1 MTKIILYGNIL
12 VDKKKQNKKGVIEMD
27 KLEALEKILKEVNQK
42 TEKIKNNKANK
53 TTEEMKLE
61 TYKILKKAIN
71 NKLFMVIK
79 LIDET
84 QN

>member
-1 MTKIILYGNIL
+1 
-12 VDKKKQNKKGVIEMD
+12 MD
-27 KLEALEKILKEVNQK
+27 KLEALERILKEVNQK

-61 TYKILKKAIN
+61 TYKVLKKAIN

-79 LIDET
+79 
-84 QN
+84 

>member
-1 MTKIILYGNIL
+1 MEMIK
-12 VDKKKQNKKGVIEMD
+12 MD
-27 KLEALEKILKEVNQK
+27 KSETLEKILKEVNQK

-53 TTEEMKLE
+53 TTEEMTLE
-61 TYKILKKAIN
+61 TYKVLKKAIN
-71 NKLFMVIK
+71 NKLFSVIK

>member
-1 MTKIILYGNIL
+1 MGEIKR
-12 VDKKKQNKKGVIEMD
+12 
-27 KLEALEKILKEVNQK
+27 LETLERVLKEVNQK
-42 TEKIKNNKANK
+42 TEKIKSNKANK
-53 TTEEMKLE
+53 TTEEMTLE

-71 NKLFMVIK
+71 NKLFTIIK

>member
-1 MTKIILYGNIL
+1 
-12 VDKKKQNKKGVIEMD
+12 MD
-27 KLEALEKILKEVNQK
+27 KLEALERILKEVNQK

-53 TTEEMKLE
+53 TTEEITLE
-61 TYKILKKAIN
+61 TYKVLKKAIN

-84 QN
+84 I

>member
-1 MTKIILYGNIL
+1 M
-12 VDKKKQNKKGVIEMD
+12 DK
-27 KLEALEKILKEVNQK
+27 KLEALEKILKEVN
-42 TEKIKNNKANK
+42 EKIAKLQRNKANR
-53 TTEEMKLE
+53 TTEELMVE

>member
-1 MTKIILYGNIL
+1 MGEIKR
-12 VDKKKQNKKGVIEMD
+12 
-27 KLEALEKILKEVNQK
+27 LETLEKILKEVNEK
-42 TEKIKNNKANK
+42 TAKLQRNKANR
-53 TTEEMKLE
+53 TTEEITLE

>member
-1 MTKIILYGNIL
+1 MGEIKR
-12 VDKKKQNKKGVIEMD
+12 
-27 KLEALEKILKEVNQK
+27 LETLEKILKEVNEK
-42 TEKIKNNKANK
+42 TAKIQRNKANR
-53 TTEEMKLE
+53 TTEEMTLE

>member
-1 MTKIILYGNIL
+1 
-12 VDKKKQNKKGVIEMD
+12 MD
-27 KLEALEKILKEVNQK
+27 KLEALERILKEVNQK

-53 TTEEMKLE
+53 TTEERTIE
-61 TYKILKKAIN
+61 TYKVLKKAIN

-84 QN
+84 K